1 MIGHHFVTGS
11 LAYFGLHPYL
21 HYYGMYYFGIAE
33 LTNIP
38 LTIMD
43 VFKYFKHWAERYPSI
58 NGTVRTTF
66 GVSFIILRLILWP
79 IYSYPFWVGSLSMLY
94 NGTAH
99 SSFVVAY
106 FLLANLFLT
115 GLQFLWGSKIFS
127 SILFKKPKKLHP
139 KASDW
144 LEHEK
149 VSTYLWDKNVSN
161 WFWSWK

>member
-43 VFKYFKHWAERYPSI
+43 VFKYFKHWADKYPTLNSI
-58 NGTVRTTF
+58 IRTTF
-66 GVSFIILRLILWP
+66 GVSFILLRLIMWP
-79 IYSYPFWVGSLSMLY
+79 ILSAPFWMGSLTMLY

-99 SSFVVAY
+99 SPFVVAY

-115 GLQFLWGSKIFS
+115 GLQFTWGQKIVS
-127 SILFKKPKKLHP
+127 SIIMKKPKKKDP
-139 KASDW
+139 KASD
-144 LEHEK
+144 
-149 VSTYLWDKNVSN
+149 
-161 WFWSWK
+161 